1 MESPCGNLADPP
13 NDSYAAN
20 DQPSEQQFH
29 ERPGVLVVD
38 DEPMMR
44 TMLQLGLEGDGFDV
58 CLASNGGDAI
68 ELYGKHRDNIAVVLL
83 DVRMPG
89 LDGLQTL
96 DALLKLNP
104 KVQVC
109 LMSGGTDSDKPE
121 ELRQRGAAYAIAKPF
136 RLDQLAK
143 VLRQL
148 VCGAAVDSG
157 SAGGTLRRPGGDAL
171 PCGY

>member
-1 MESPCGNLADPP
+1 MPWKKGAGHMQSPCGNLVDPP
-13 NDSYAAN
+13 NEKNTAAN
-20 DQPSEQQFH
+20 DQPLEQQFQ

-38 DEPMMR
+38 DEPLMR
-44 TMLQLGLEGDGFDV
+44 TMLQLGLKGDGFDV
-58 CLASNGGDAI
+58 CLASNGRDAI
-68 ELYGKHRDNIAVVLL
+68 ELYEKHRDNIAVVLL

-109 LMSGGTDSDKPE
+109 LMSGGTGADKPE

-136 RLDQLAK
+136 RLDELAN

-148 VCGAAVDSG
+148 VYGAAVDLRS
-157 SAGGTLRRPGGDAL
+157 SGGTHRS
-171 PCGY
+171 